1 MKYSEIIGLQEYFHP
16 VFNLQDEAE
25 GYWKQFIPT
34 TQFYD
39 ILRTVLEA
47 IRSTDPK
54 KRLSF
59 WIQGTFGTG
68 KSHAGSVIKH
78 LLCDDMADISE
89 YLKENISQNAQTYA
103 AITKLR
109 KEKRFFPVVLK
120 SSEGVYNSRSFTLK
134 LEKAVKSALA
144 QAGISIKVQSQFER
158 YCDHIEKKRTINWDE
173 VIKNDEYLSIC
184 VHNKQDILNK
194 LRANDVD
201 FLSELEDALNRQDI
215 DVLTNDEGSLTRWL
229 VEVNKELEQKGYSG
243 LFIFWDE
250 FTSIMDSI
258 SSGLVAHLQNI
269 AELSEKQNIFLYL
282 ISHRTPA
289 NYNDTSE
296 DVTRMKDRFHIMQY
310 RMETMTTYHIMSAT
324 IKKLDSV
331 RYDEFCSHKKVLL
344 DTIITRLVN
353 NDSSQAKSDILRLL
367 PLHPYTAYLSTF
379 VARNIGSAN
388 RSVFNFLYDDE
399 KGFANFILNNSIES
413 GRLLTADN
421 LWDFF
426 LDTFE
431 SDNSKYGI
439 IVEKYMHDGDKV
451 SSKGPE
457 YLRVFKGILL
467 LNAMNNILAKDID
480 STTSNKNVL
489 PSSENIQSLFY
500 GEIEGAT
507 LNTILDYIDS
517 SEIVNKDP
525 LGNYLIEFSALP
537 SSEVSGQVTEQKRL
551 YKKATDVLSV
561 SKRGKDML
569 VGLING
575 NTLRESEVVLF
586 ESGEFSEDVL
596 RSRVLGKTF
605 TCPYALHVAMF
616 VSMGEAEM
624 ISAQQTVKKLA
635 IDQQCKDVVFII
647 TSEPLGVERY
657 KNFIDYRARA
667 VVADKHQ
674 LREQVQSHA
683 ENAERIIVND
693 WITKVKTNYSFI
705 YFRSSEPFKT
715 SSSVMYS
722 YLNNEVAPKI
732 FHSGIDSSVLL
743 RRSAIPA
750 WKMQKSSVAAEG
762 MLFGRNRE
770 DVEERLDK
778 QQYKYARYIL
788 KDANDTY
795 IVDENMQLKEEV
807 DDNNFVVKFQNAVDS
822 ILEAAQQRVS
832 SVFNI
837 ADELEVLTRPP
848 FGIYTNIL
856 NMALLG
862 FALRKYENVLYHA
875 ELGQPLTADNIRDLI
890 LAMFDYW
897 QKGAKNE
904 AKLKVRFGSKEE
916 KALKDKIIEIFDLT
930 DLPGNHSLSS
940 LTDVKF
946 VIKGDFVRHKAL
958 CPIWSLLYC
967 DSIPSEA
974 KEQIRMIISLVDSTE
989 SKLEDITRTLK
1000 HIKDNILKLTI
1011 YCGKKENYVDGFKRY
1026 LSTVDNSGVV
1036 LEHYDDLM
1044 DYLKSALQTE
1054 MGYWKESEVEAKVL
1068 RWLLNSQKPDNEQ
1081 QRSDSNTNTLNEPS
1095 ASYGSSSSR
1104 NNNGLSAFEISKKNV
1119 KEKVR
1124 KTRIGED
1131 RLKDIIVDLI
1141 DRYPDIIPVI
1151 ESEID

>member
-34 TQFYD
+34 PQFYD

-78 LLCDDMADISE
+78 LLCDDLSDISE
-89 YLKENISQNAQTYA
+89 YLKANIAQNAQTYA

-109 KEKRFFPVVLK
+109 AEKRFFPVVLK

-144 QAGISIKVQSQFER
+144 QAGISIRVQSQFER
-158 YCDHIEKKRTINWDE
+158 YCEHIEKKRTINWDE
-173 VIKNDEYLSIC
+173 VIKNDEYLSVC

-215 DVLTNDEGSLTRWL
+215 DVLTNDESSLTRWL
-229 VEVNKELEQKGYSG
+229 VEVNKELVQKGYSG

-344 DTIITRLVN
+344 DTLITRLVS
-353 NDSSQAKSDILRLL
+353 NDSSQAKSDIIRLL
-367 PLHPYTAYLSTF
+367 PLHPYTAYLS
-379 VARNIGSAN
+379 
-388 RSVFNFLYDDE
+388 
-399 KGFANFILNNSIES
+399 
-413 GRLLTADN
+413 
-421 LWDFF
+421 
-426 LDTFE
+426 TFE

-467 LNAMNNILAKDID
+467 LNAMNNILAKDIN

-569 VGLING
+569 VDLING

-596 RSRVLGKTF
+596 KSRVLGKTF
-605 TCPYALHVAMF
+605 TCPFALHVAMF

-635 IDQQCKDVVFII
+635 ADPQCKDVVFII

-722 YLNNEVAPKI
+722 YLNNEVAPKV

-762 MLFGRNRE
+762 MLFGKNRE

-778 QQYKYARYIL
+778 QYKYARYIL
-788 KDANDTY
+788 KDANDAY
-795 IVDENMQLKEEV
+795 VVDENMQLKEEV
-807 DDNNFVVKFQNAVDS
+807 DDNNFIVKFQNAVDS

-916 KALKDKIIEIFDLT
+916 KTLKDKIIEIFDLT
-930 DLPGNHSLSS
+930 GLPGNHSLSS

-974 KEQIRMIISLVDSTE
+974 RDQIRMIISLVDSTE
-989 SKLEDITRTLK
+989 SKLEDIIRTLK

-1011 YCGKKENYVDGFKRY
+1011 YCGKKENYVDGFKKY
-1026 LSTVDNSGVV
+1026 LLNVDSSGVV

-1054 MGYWKESEVEAKVL
+1054 MGYWKEPEVEAKVL
-1068 RWLLNSQKPDNEQ
+1068 RWLLNSQKPETEQ
-1081 QRSDSNTNTLNEPS
+1081 QKSDSNTNTLNEPS
-1095 ASYGSSSSR
+1095 APYGSSSSW
-1104 NNNGLSAFEISKKNV
+1104 NNNGLSAFEVSKKNA

-1141 DRYPDIIPVI
+1141 DLYPDIIPVI